1 MKDICIIT
9 SSRADFGIISGLVSK
24 LSISKFFKLKLIVT
38 GMHLSEE
45 YGLTINEIE
54 QKGFYIYKR
63 VKMSLDNDSTSSTAK
78 AIGVGIMGFADIFDS
93 FKPDFVV
100 IVGDRYEMLAAGISA
115 MIANLPIVHIGGGE
129 VTQGSFDEA
138 IRHSLTKMSHFHFV
152 STESYRKRVIQLG
165 EIENT
170 VFNVG
175 SLSIENLKEIK
186 LLNKKQLEEEIDFS
200 FGNKNITV
208 TLHPE
213 TNKVGFEKQN
223 FQQLINALY
232 ELSDINII
240 FTEPNADPKRN
251 IISKMIKDFVANNKD
266 RSISFK
272 SMGYVNYLSALQ
284 FVDGVV
290 GNSSSGITEAPS
302 FKIGTV
308 NIGNRQTG
316 REKAPSIID
325 CGFNKKNIKES
336 INLLFDDNFIK
347 KLKKVK
353 NPYEGK
359 NPSEVIMD
367 VLKKN
372 NGIELLK
379 KEFYDL

>member
-165 EIENT
+165 EKEDT

-175 SLSIENLKEIK
+175 SLSIENLKRIELID
-186 LLNKKQLEEEIDFS
+186 KKQLEKKIEFS
-200 FGNKNITV
+200 FGKKNIIV
-208 TLHPE
+208 TYHPE
-213 TNKVGFEKQN
+213 TKKIGSEKDD
-223 FQQLINALY
+223 FKQLINALNT
-232 ELSDINII
+232 LNDINII
-240 FTEPNADPKRN
+240 FTEPNSDPNRN
-251 IISKMIKDFVANNKD
+251 IISIMIKKFVLENKH
-266 RSISFK
+266 RTKIYK
-272 SMGYVNYLSALQ
+272 SMGYINYLSTLQ

-302 FKIGTV
+302 FRIGTV
-308 NIGNRQTG
+308 NIGNRQAG
-316 REKAPSIID
+316 REKASSIID
-325 CGFNKKNIKES
+325 CDFNKKNIINS
-336 INLLFDDNFIK
+336 IDLLYNAEFHK
-347 KLKKVK
+347 VLKTVK
-353 NPYEGK
+353 NPYEGDS
-359 NPSEVIMD
+359 PSEKIIN
-367 VLKKN
+367 VLKN
-372 NGIELLK
+372 YNGFEYIEK
-379 KEFYDL
+379 FFYDL

>member
-1 MKDICIIT
+1 IKMKDICIIT

-272 SMGYVNYLSALQ
+272 SMGYVNYLSAL
-284 FVDGVV
+284 
-290 GNSSSGITEAPS
+290 
-302 FKIGTV
+302 
-308 NIGNRQTG
+308 
-316 REKAPSIID
+316 
-325 CGFNKKNIKES
+325 
-336 INLLFDDNFIK
+336 
-347 KLKKVK
+347 
-353 NPYEGK
+353 
-359 NPSEVIMD
+359 
-367 VLKKN
+367 
-372 NGIELLK
+372 
-379 KEFYDL
+379 